1 MKKIFNILMLAAV
14 VALTSC
20 NYEPEGWH
28 GTIFEGKS
36 SEVVFD
42 KSKIDFA
49 FGPEEGTVIQIPVS
63 RGIATEAFTTN
74 IQILDAQGNSIVS
87 NPDYALMVI
96 EQAKFEVDQYE
107 AVATLT
113 FDRRQFTA
121 GTKVGFYLQMED
133 TQIDDDVTLCALS
146 ILRDYTWNEYCT
158 ATLESEFWVWWME
171 DDAYAAV
178 PCVVHKAEGFPFY
191 RVYNGLTKTLDI
203 EFQFVNGVLTPVG
216 TLNSYKLVVFNSGL
230 GAYAA
235 GDLVRWVDPDPEYTY
250 YHPDYNAIVS
260 DSFYFCTSEG
270 GLQIG
275 YFGETWYCDKAL
287 VTE

>member
-36 SEVVFD
+36 DEVVFNS
-42 KSKIDFA
+42 SKIDFA
-49 FGPEEGTVIQIPVS
+49 FGPEEETVIQIPVS
-63 RGIATEAFTTN
+63 RGTATEPFTTN
-74 IQILDAQGNSIVS
+74 IQLLDANGANISA
-87 NPDYALMVI
+87 NPDYALMVLQ
-96 EQAKFEVDQYE
+96 QAKFEVDQYE

-146 ILRDYTWNEYCT
+146 ILRDYTWTEYCG
-158 ATLESEFWVWWME
+158 ATLKSGLWSGIYG
-171 DDAYAAV
+171 YAEV
-178 PCVVHKAEGFPFY
+178 PCWVEKAEGFPYY
-191 RVYNGLTKTLDI
+191 RVYDELIGKLNIEVEFKDGVLIPRGTPDKDGDVSFETGLAYSTDYFLR
-203 EFQFVNGVLTPVG
+203 FVNI
-216 TLNSYKLVVFNSGL
+216 
-230 GAYAA
+230 
-235 GDLVRWVDPDPEYTY
+235 DPDYTY
-250 YHPDYNAIVS
+250 YAASANAIVAIS
-260 DSFYFCTSEG
+260 YYYSPGDNIG
-270 GLQIG
+270 GTFQDV
-275 YFGETWYCDKAL
+275 WYCDKAL

>member
-28 GTIFEGKS
+28 GPIFEGKS

-49 FGPEEGTVIQIPVS
+49 FGPEEETVIAIPVS

-74 IQILDAQGNSIVS
+74 IQILDADGASIS
-87 NPDYALMVI
+87 ANPAYALMVI
-96 EQAKFEVDQYE
+96 EQAKFEANQYE

-133 TQIDDDVTLCALS
+133 TQIKDDVTLCALS
-146 ILRDYTWNEYCT
+146 ILRDYTWNEFCG
-158 ATLESEFWVWWME
+158 ATLASEFWAGMLGMAE
-171 DDAYAAV
+171 V
-178 PCVVHKAEGFPFY
+178 PCAVYKADGFPYY
-191 RVYNGLTKTLDI
+191 RIYNGATETLDI
-203 EFQFVNGVLTPVG
+203 EFGFTNGVLCPLGTPD
-216 TLNSYKLVVFNSGL
+216 SYGDIEFETGVDYDA
-230 GAYAA
+230 GAPI
-235 GDLVRWVDPDPEYTY
+235 VRYCNVDPEACY
-250 YHPDYNAIVS
+250 YHPDYNAVVS
-260 DSFYFCTSEG
+260 SSYYYIPALGDGFSY
-270 GLQIG
+270 LQDV
-275 YFGETWYCDKAL
+275 WYCDKAL

>member
-28 GTIFEGKS
+28 GPIFEGKS

-49 FGPEEGTVIQIPVS
+49 FGPEESTVIAIPVS

-74 IQILDAQGNSIVS
+74 IQILDAAGEDISA
-87 NPDYALMVI
+87 NPAYAMMVI
-96 EQAKFEVDQYE
+96 EQAKFEANQYE

-121 GTKVGFYLQMED
+121 GTKVGFYLQMKD
-133 TQIDDDVTLCALS
+133 TQIKDDVTLCALS
-146 ILRDYTWNEYCT
+146 ILRDYTWVEFCG
-158 ATLESEFWVWWME
+158 ATLKSGIWSGVYGVAE
-171 DDAYAAV
+171 V
-178 PCVVHKAEGFPFY
+178 PCWVEKADGFPYY
-191 RVYNGLTKTLDI
+191 RVYDEMTGCLNI
-203 EFQFVNGVLTPVG
+203 EVEFKDGVLIPRGTPD
-216 TLNSYKLVVFNSGL
+216 SYGDVEFETGL
-230 GAYAA
+230 GYIS
-235 GDLVRWVDPDPEYTY
+235 DYFLRYVNIDPEVCF

-260 DSFYFCTSEG
+260 TSYYYCPG
-270 GLQIG
+270 DGVAGTFQDV
-275 YFGETWYCDKAL
+275 WYCDKAL